1 MESGDPAKGKFL
13 PGPWP
18 RDFRLYLGAPSQLI
32 LWGNPPADLRQPP
45 CDRSSIGE
53 MMILLGVV
61 LLVAGSLLKISILW
75 TIGIIILVLG
85 VILLLLGSTGPAIA
99 GADTSSDPL
108 P

>member
-1 MESGDPAKGKFL
+1 
-13 PGPWP
+13 
-18 RDFRLYLGAPSQLI
+18 
-32 LWGNPPADLRQPP
+32 
-45 CDRSSIGE
+45 
-53 MMILLGVV
+53 MILLGVV

-75 TIGIIILVLG
+75 TIGTIILVLG